1 MYSFEKCLFRSFAH
15 FLIGLF
21 VFPVLSCMSCLYIFE
36 MNSLSVA
43 SFAIESPILWPPDG
57 KSPLIRKDPDAR
69 KDWGQEEKGWQ
80 RMKWL
85 NGIIDSMDMSWS
97 KLWET
102 VKDSKAWCAVIHGVT
117 KSQTWLSNWT
127 KRNRSIGRHYVSW
140 NHLNLFPATAEGFS
154 DLLLLGHDLFGISK
168 ANNDKKYGRY
178 KYWGVFSLYTLG
190 VFRIRTD

>member
-1 MYSFEKCLFRSFAH
+1 MLEKTLESLLYSKEIKLVNPK
-15 FLIGLF
+15 GNK
-21 VFPVLSCMSCLYIFE
+21 PWIFTGRTSAFIDAE
-36 MNSLSVA
+36 A
-43 SFAIESPILWPPDG
+43 EAPILWPPDV
-57 KSPLIRKDPDAR
+57 KRWLIGEDSDAR

-127 KRNRSIGRHYVSW
+127 KRNRSIGQHYVSW